1 MPQLLLTAIDEARAR
16 YLAEVAN
23 FSEAQAQRKP
33 TPEEWSAVEITEH
46 LFWAEQGGLLSLW
59 RTLASAEPVWAGE
72 PVNAGQSIEEIVAR
86 TWREK
91 ELVPAVAAPRLGG
104 PLAYWTALL
113 QSLSHPLQTLGQAL
127 TEADL
132 SRMTPPHPIS
142 GPLDVR
148 QRLEFLRFHLD
159 RHRGQVERL
168 RERLP

>member
-1 MPQLLLTAIDEARAR
+1 
-16 YLAEVAN
+16 
-23 FSEAQAQRKP
+23 
-33 TPEEWSAVEITEH
+33 
-46 LFWAEQGGLLSLW
+46 
-59 RTLASAEPVWAGE
+59 LASPVPVWTGE
-72 PVNAGQSIEEIVAR
+72 AVNAGYSIEAIVAR

-104 PLAYWTALL
+104 PVAYWAAMLRNLTPTL
-113 QSLSHPLQTLGQAL
+113 HTLGNAL

-132 SRMTPPHPIS
+132 ARMTPPHPIS

-159 RHRGQVERL
+159 RHCGQVVRL